1 MNFAK
6 SVSLFG
12 AVGIAAVMT
21 AFGAMAADMS
31 VPYVKSSPIGG
42 PYYNWTGC
50 YIGANAGGIGVNDKF
65 AGNWG
70 AGALAGGQLGCNYQM
85 SQFVIGID
93 GNGDWSSAK
102 DSSSFTG
109 GNTSA
114 TNTFEADVG
123 VRAGIA
129 FDRLLVYGKVGA
141 AWLGYN
147 FNSSFTGPF
156 GTTTTGSA
164 TLPGVLIGWGMEYGI
179 TPNWTGRVET
189 GFILTNATNVTT
201 NCAGAGCG
209 VPATTLSSQD
219 SQAFYTK
226 IAFSYKF

>member
-31 VPYVKSSPIGG
+31 VPYGKSSPIGG

-123 VRAGIA
+123 ARAGIA

-141 AWLGYN
+141 AWLGYK
-147 FNSSFTGPF
+147 FNSSSTGPF
-156 GTTTTGSA
+156 GNTATG
-164 TLPGVLIGWGMEYGI
+164 
-179 TPNWTGRVET
+179 
-189 GFILTNATNVTT
+189 
-201 NCAGAGCG
+201 
-209 VPATTLSSQD
+209 
-219 SQAFYTK
+219 
-226 IAFSYKF
+226 